1 MILTV
6 ELTKRYQK
14 QSLEADH
21 NLDQD
26 TEAEEEDLV
35 QDRKVDTSG
44 ESHKE
49 HLLDYDGGIDEDI
62 GQPCTKP
69 DGHAGDIT
77 LLKDKANPRDEPI
90 IIPNNPNCEN
100 NRCLLLKKELVVWM
114 NRNTIMVRF
123 IIRFVVDRMSRPVFH
138 SIVC

>member
-14 QSLEADH
+14 QPLEADH

-26 TEAEEEDLV
+26 TEGEEEDLV
-35 QDRKVDTSG
+35 QDREIDTSA
-44 ESHKE
+44 ESKEE
-49 HLLDYDGGIDEDI
+49 HLLHHDGGIDEDI

-77 LLKDKANPRDEPI
+77 LLKDKGKSKR
-90 IIPNNPNCEN
+90 
-100 NRCLLLKKELVVWM
+100 
-114 NRNTIMVRF
+114 
-123 IIRFVVDRMSRPVFH
+123 
-138 SIVC
+138 

>member
-77 LLKDKANPRDEPI
+77 LLNDKGKP
-90 IIPNNPNCEN
+90 
-100 NRCLLLKKELVVWM
+100 K
-114 NRNTIMVRF
+114 T
-123 IIRFVVDRMSRPVFH
+123 
-138 SIVC
+138 